1 MSWLE
6 IGAIGELIGALGLFV
21 SITFV
26 AYEMKLKREDEKAR
40 EYESLILKTIELNLT
55 VAQSPSLS
63 GALSKWWQHTDGMW
77 GEVQGSFTKAEIDQT
92 FDAEEKAALGHY
104 WFSMMVWLNLALS
117 KEERNSFD
125 SSQNKASLKNILE
138 YARLFGSIDHINL
151 QRISERFQAEL

>member
-40 EYESLILKTIELNLT
+40 EYESLTLKTIELNLAA
-55 VAQSPSLS
+55 AQSSSLS
-63 GALSKWWQHTDGMW
+63 MALSKWWQYTDGMW
-77 GEVQGSFTKAEIDQT
+77 GEVQGSFTKEEVDQV
-92 FDAEEKAALGHY
+92 FSAEEKAALRHY

-117 KEERNSFD
+117 KEERNSYD
-125 SSQNKASLKNILE
+125 SSHNRGGFVNILE
-138 YARLFGSIDHINL
+138 YARLFGAMDHVNF
-151 QRISERFQAEL
+151 QRISERFCEKH